1 MDRLAPKCITRKIIS
16 LGKPH
21 RKCAAVAAVHGTVVA
36 AAQLLV
42 QAVVARAQVDA
53 LVPALRPVPAAVLV
67 AVLEHAPA
75 AQVVVVDARVAV
87 VAVARVVLG
96 DNG

>member
-1 MDRLAPKCITRKIIS
+1 M
-16 LGKPH
+16 
-21 RKCAAVAAVHGTVVA
+21 AAVHGTVVA

-53 LVPALRPVPAAVLV
+53 LVPALRPVLAAVLV

-87 VAVARVVLG
+87 LAVARVVLG